1 MEITFPS
8 QAWARNEKNSP
19 SLHLCLSLHWLFE
32 GFVQKSFILCA
43 NITSLSLG
51 TLGEISDKTF
61 EKTYF
66 NSGQGV
72 QMRRS
77 QQLQQQHRLHW
88 DYQKVAVLQAADF
101 SGWHKLIWEKDLLEK
116 ALSELRTIDSCALTS
131 SLSLFWVTRPA
142 ASINYQLVF
151 FNQ

>member
-1 MEITFPS
+1 MEITLPS
-8 QAWARNEKNSP
+8 QAWARNKKNSP
-19 SLHLCLSLHWLFE
+19 SIPPLTVWRFCTKIIYFMCQHHKPLSWYIGWNLRQNLWENILQLRSRGSDAEVAAAATLLHL
-32 GFVQKSFILCA
+32 
-43 NITSLSLG
+43 
-51 TLGEISDKTF
+51 
-61 EKTYF
+61 
-66 NSGQGV
+66 
-72 QMRRS
+72 
-77 QQLQQQHRLHW
+77 HRLHW